1 MNKEISNFKIEKTL
15 KDIDDPDIND
25 NIVGVFSC

>member
-1 MNKEISNFKIEKTL
+1 MNEGISNFKIEKTL
-15 KDIDDPDIND
+15 KDIDDLDIND